1 MIFCRT
7 LGECDSLASLFV
19 LLFRSLVS
27 RKGLSYL
34 NNTHASESFASFAQR
49 EWEYALALQICEQ
62 YSCGIWLPSL
72 VMMLQKVGIGNLGQ
86 EMLMELLCA
95 MELILHKM
103 HDPEFAFKLG
113 SEEDSDNIQVRI
125 CTYELYQTLN
135 IEWPLFWE
143 GLGSVPWSL
152 LVRSFSV

>member
-19 LLFRSLVS
+19 FLFRSLVS

-49 EWEYALALQICEQ
+49 EWEYAFALQICEQ

-72 VMMLQKVGIGNLGQ
+72 VMMLQKVGIGNLCQ

-113 SEEDSDNIQVRI
+113 LEEDSDNIQVRI

-135 IEWPLFWE
+135 IE
-143 GLGSVPWSL
+143 
-152 LVRSFSV
+152 